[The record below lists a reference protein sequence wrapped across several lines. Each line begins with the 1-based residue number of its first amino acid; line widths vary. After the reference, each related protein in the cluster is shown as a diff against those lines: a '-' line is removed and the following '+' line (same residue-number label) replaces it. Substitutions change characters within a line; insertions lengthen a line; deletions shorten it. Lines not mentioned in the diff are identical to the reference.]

1 MNRPTNVRW
10 TIVALLFFATT
21 INYIDRQVIGLLKPF
36 IQDDLH
42 WNEADYGYIVSA
54 FQFAYA
60 IGLLLSGRLLDR
72 LGTRLGYTLSILLWS
87 VAATLHAFMRT
98 VTGFG
103 FARALLGL
111 GESGNFP
118 AAVKTIAEWFP
129 KRDRALATGLFNAGS
144 TIGAIVAPVI
154 VAGITLRFGWKWAFV
169 VTGCLGFIWL
179 LFWLLMYA
187 RPERHKGVNAAELA
201 YIRSGDE
208 SFDPEST
215 SASESASAS
224 HAALISDASCTST
237 KPDAPLGWANLLRHR
252 QTWAICAARLV
263 TDWVWWFFLFWMP
276 DYLNK
281 TQQMDIKATV
291 LPIVV
296 IYTMASFGGI
306 LGGWISSGFIRSGRS
321 IDFAR
326 KNTILLCALLVLPL
340 MLLSRL
346 HDLWPIV
353 LLIGLAAA
361 AHQGWASNIYTIV
374 SDIYPKNVVG
384 TVIGMSGFGG
394 AVFGAFSASF
404 VGLTLQWTGSYTLIF
419 SLAGSMY
426 LLAWILLKVFI
437 KRIEPITLG
446 QNGA

>member
-1 MNRPTNVRW
+1 MSRPSNIRW

-72 LGTRLGYTLSILLWS
+72 LGTRLGYSLSILLWS
-87 VAATLHAFMRT
+87 LAATLHAFMRT

-179 LFWLLMYA
+179 LFWLLLYA
-187 RPERHKGVNAAELA
+187 RPESHKGVNAAELA
-201 YIRSGDE
+201 YIRSGE
-208 SFDPEST
+208 EKS
-215 SASESASAS
+215 
-224 HAALISDASCTST
+224 
-237 KPDAPLGWANLLRHR
+237 KPQPAMSWGSLLRYR
-252 QTWAICAARLV
+252 QTWAICSARLV

-306 LGGWISSGFIRSGRS
+306 LGGWISSAFIRSGRS

-326 KNTILLCALLVLPL
+326 KTTILLCALLVLPL
-340 MLLSRL
+340 MLLSQL

-404 VGLTLQWTGSYTLIF
+404 VGLTLQWTGSYTLLF

-426 LLAWILLKVFI
+426 LLAWVLLKVFI
-437 KRIEPITLG
+437 KRIEPITI
-446 QNGA
+446 A